1 MCRKCFW
8 KLDPQ
13 MIYQIEHQK
22 HRPQNKTII
31 NKLNYIQIINDCALT
46 CSEFEKTINSKR
58 ENMWKSYIWWY
69 MTTKNISR
77 ILRGTD
83 HQFHHRDHSPINHPT
98 HCKYKTE
105 TLRVTQKFEL
115 NAKIK
120 KYLQCTEQQCSQ

>member
-22 HRPQNKTII
+22 HRSQNKTII

-58 ENMWKSYIWWY
+58 ENMWKSYI
-69 MTTKNISR
+69 
-77 ILRGTD
+77 
-83 HQFHHRDHSPINHPT
+83 
-98 HCKYKTE
+98 
-105 TLRVTQKFEL
+105 
-115 NAKIK
+115 
-120 KYLQCTEQQCSQ
+120 